1 MYVVGWE
8 GFFGLLYSIIT
19 LPILQ
24 YIPCTPSES
33 GDFCVFG
40 YIEDTAIAF

>member
-8 GFFGLLYSIIT
+8 GFFGFLYSIIT

-24 YIPCTPSES
+24 YIPCTPG

-40 YIEDTAIAF
+40 HIEDTAIAF